1 MDIFGETVP
10 KRTKIYAIRA
20 PAPTSSPAILAQRR
34 SVGIV
39 FNWEQTVGFNRAKGG
54 DNACAFTFRP
64 GITGTYGSLA
74 KAYEAASEFLNAPAQ
89 HEGPLAENPAIPGT
103 VPPDSEPH
111 FPWSIWILFW
121 SILIGIL
128 AKMSI
133 TSKFVAASILVSVLF
148 YFTYNA
154 LIYLEDVSGCTRSSS
169 SAIGPLCRNLVSLQ
183 LLIQNHMAEF
193 VDAFFTQLKVGFV
206 LLVKHVVDEMFD

>member
-1 MDIFGETVP
+1 MDIFGDTVP

-20 PAPTSSPAILAQRR
+20 PAPTSSPTILAQRR

-54 DNACAFTFRP
+54 DNACAFTFKP

-74 KAYEAASEFLNAPAQ
+74 KAYEAATEFLNAPAQ
-89 HEGPLAENPAIPGT
+89 HEGQLVENTDTPHT
-103 VPPDSEPH
+103 PPTTEPH
-111 FPWSIWILFW
+111 FPWSIWIMFW
-121 SILIGIL
+121 SLLTNIL

-148 YFTYNA
+148 YLTYNA
-154 LIYLEDVSGCTRSSS
+154 IIYIENVSGCMRSSS

>member
-20 PAPTSSPAILAQRR
+20 PAPSSSQPILAQRR

-54 DNACAFTFRP
+54 DNTCAFTFKP
-64 GITGTYGSLA
+64 GIAGTYGSLA
-74 KAYEAASEFLNAPAQ
+74 KAYEAATEFLNAPAQ
-89 HEGPLAENPAIPGT
+89 HEGPLIENVDT
-103 VPPDSEPH
+103 VPPNSEPR
-111 FPWSIWILFW
+111 FPWSVWIIFW
-121 SILIGIL
+121 TLLTNVL

-133 TSKFVAASILVSVLF
+133 TSKFVVASILVSVLF
-148 YFTYNA
+148 YLTYNA
-154 LIYLEDVSGCTRSSS
+154 LIYIEEVSGCTRSGS
-169 SAIGPLCRNLVSLQ
+169 SAIGPLCRNLVGLQ
-183 LLIQNHMAEF
+183 LLIQNNMAEF